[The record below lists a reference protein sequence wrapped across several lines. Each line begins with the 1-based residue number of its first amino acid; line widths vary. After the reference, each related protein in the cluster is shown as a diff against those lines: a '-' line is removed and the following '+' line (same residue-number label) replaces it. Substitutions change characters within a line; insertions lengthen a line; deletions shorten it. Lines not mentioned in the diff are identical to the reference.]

1 MPIWKLYE
9 GERMKQLVILGM
21 VLWLGLLHTV
31 HGKDFNEPR
40 WQSLY
45 SDTTETLKLDV
56 NTVSYDA
63 EWDTADA
70 WVAKININKPRQ
82 EVVHYKVYFGSTD
95 VKVVDALLYTPGS
108 NVVVGRRNYDYFMDT
123 EGSEVAKSLLNTVKQ
138 LTDRDTKKAVYDK
151 KMKEEY
157 EQAEQEWKNRPLLR
171 INRTVESE

>member
-1 MPIWKLYE
+1 
-9 GERMKQLVILGM
+9 MKQIMLLGM
-21 VLWLGLLHTV
+21 VLWLGFLHTV
-31 HGKDFNEPR
+31 DGKDFNEPR
-40 WQSLY
+40 WQMLY

-70 WVAKININKPRQ
+70 WVAKINITKPRQ
-82 EVVHYKVYFGSTD
+82 ELVHYKVYFGSTD
-95 VKVVDALLYTPGS
+95 VQVVDALLYTPDS
-108 NVVVGRRNYDYFMDT
+108 NAVVGRRNYDYFMDT
-123 EGSEVAKSLLNTVKQ
+123 KGSKVAKVLWNTVKQ

-157 EQAEQEWKNRPLLR
+157 EQVEQEWKNRPLLR

>member
-1 MPIWKLYE
+1 
-9 GERMKQLVILGM
+9 MKQLVILGM

-31 HGKDFNEPR
+31 DGKDFNEPR

-56 NTVSYDA
+56 NTVSYDE

-82 EVVHYKVYFGSTD
+82 ELVHYKVYFGSTD
-95 VKVVDALLYTPGS
+95 VKVVDALLYTPDS

-123 EGSEVAKSLLNTVKQ
+123 EGSEVAKSLWKTVKQ

-171 INRTVESE
+171 INRTAESE

>member
-1 MPIWKLYE
+1 
-9 GERMKQLVILGM
+9 MKQLVILGM

-56 NTVSYDA
+56 NTVSYDV

-157 EQAEQEWKNRPLLR
+157 EQARQERRNRPVLT
-171 INRTVESE
+171 ISRTVESQ

>member
-21 VLWLGLLHTV
+21 VLWVGFLHTV
-31 HGKDFNEPR
+31 DGKDFNEPR
-40 WQSLY
+40 WQMLY

-70 WVAKININKPRQ
+70 WVAKINITKPRQ
-82 EVVHYKVYFGSTD
+82 ELVHYKVYFGSTD
-95 VKVVDALLYTPGS
+95 VQVVDALLYTPDS
-108 NVVVGRRNYDYFMDT
+108 NAVVGRRNYDYFMDT
-123 EGSEVAKSLLNTVKQ
+123 KGSKVAKVLWNTVKQ

-157 EQAEQEWKNRPLLR
+157 EQVEQEWKNRPLLR